1 MKHPA
6 TIVDNLC
13 ELELREPGAAA
24 AAIYDRPIAL
34 RLLYEDPASGEEH
47 YLIRYPAG
55 TKGRAHKHS
64 ATHTFIV
71 LEGKLDA
78 NGEVI
83 GPGSYAHFP
92 AGEPMLHQATDEEP
106 CLFVAIFH
114 GPFDVHTVDDAT

>member
-1 MKHPA
+1 VKYGSA
-6 TIVDNLC
+6 TIIDNLE

-34 RLLYEDPASGEEH
+34 TQLFQDPVSGEEH

-55 TKGRAHKHS
+55 TRGRLHTHS
-64 ATHTFIV
+64 VAHTFVV
-71 LEGKLDA
+71 LEGKLYA
-78 NGEVI
+78 NGDMI

-92 AGEPMLHQATDEEP
+92 AGQPMLHQATDDEA

-114 GPFDVHTVDDAT
+114 GPFDVQAS